1 MRSKTSCF
9 NGTLFRKNLS
19 RYWPLWGLASFGG
32 AMFPL
37 AMLLDDTGS
46 SQKVNC
52 RFITLSW
59 QKIRLC
65 INFINIMYNFTLAK
79 KKKSIIIEQ
88 TASLNLLRENII
100 ICINMQE
107 EKTL

>member
-1 MRSKTSCF
+1 MDEEKKDIEKLVEDAKKAVEQELNQNEEQEKQVEKNDSKIASTEE
-9 NGTLFRKNLS
+9 KNE
-19 RYWPLWGLASFGG
+19 YK
-32 AMFPL
+32 
-37 AMLLDDTGS
+37 T
-46 SQKVNC
+46 V
-52 RFITLSW
+52 
-59 QKIRLC
+59 KI
-65 INFINIMYNFTLAK
+65 K

>member
-1 MRSKTSCF
+1 
-9 NGTLFRKNLS
+9 
-19 RYWPLWGLASFGG
+19 
-32 AMFPL
+32 
-37 AMLLDDTGS
+37 
-46 SQKVNC
+46 
-52 RFITLSW
+52 
-59 QKIRLC
+59 
-65 INFINIMYNFTLAK
+65 MYNFTLAK

>member
-1 MRSKTSCF
+1 MKTLYFS
-9 NGTLFRKNLS
+9 TEEYMER
-19 RYWPLWGLASFGG
+19 
-32 AMFPL
+32 
-37 AMLLDDTGS
+37 
-46 SQKVNC
+46 V
-52 RFITLSW
+52 
-59 QKIRLC
+59 
-65 INFINIMYNFTLAK
+65 AK